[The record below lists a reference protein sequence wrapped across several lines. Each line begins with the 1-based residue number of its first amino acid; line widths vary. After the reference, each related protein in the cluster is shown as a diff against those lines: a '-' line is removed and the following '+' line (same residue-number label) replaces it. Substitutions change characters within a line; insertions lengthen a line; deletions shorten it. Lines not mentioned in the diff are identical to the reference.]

1 MGLSKRSFSRSGAH
15 SSSARIGGPRR
26 MNQTVMVLHRRSRG
40 RGGPWMTKIL
50 VCAFTA
56 CGKTHREGKKRQG
69 KNHGLH

>member
-1 MGLSKRSFSRSGAH
+1 
-15 SSSARIGGPRR
+15 
-26 MNQTVMVLHRRSRG
+26 
-40 RGGPWMTKIL
+40 MTKIL